1 VDAARDL
8 ERTVGNAVPEIS
20 FWDRRSR
27 GCQFEL
33 EQLMPSP
40 RSRAPARTKLRTPE
54 ARLRRKAQ
62 ALSGLAMETLA
73 AIMRSEGQDSIRL
86 AAAREVLDRAHG
98 RPKLGEPEGASDGM
112 TVIVKRF
119 SDVTEA
125 EVAEAELY
133 A

>member
-1 VDAARDL
+1 
-8 ERTVGNAVPEIS
+8 
-20 FWDRRSR
+20 
-27 GCQFEL
+27 
-33 EQLMPSP
+33 MPSP
-40 RSRAPARTKLRTPE
+40 NVRAPARTQSRTPE

-62 ALSGLAMETLA
+62 ALSGLALETLA
-73 AIMRSEGQDSIRL
+73 KIMRSEGQDSVRL

-98 RPKLGEPEGASDGM
+98 RPKLGEPEAAPGGM

-119 SDVTEA
+119 SDVTDA

>member
-1 VDAARDL
+1 
-8 ERTVGNAVPEIS
+8 
-20 FWDRRSR
+20 
-27 GCQFEL
+27 
-33 EQLMPSP
+33 MPS
-40 RSRAPARTKLRTPE
+40 SDVRAPAQRRSRTPE

-62 ALSGLAMETLA
+62 ALSGLALETLA
-73 AIMRSEGQDSIRL
+73 KIMRSEGQDSVRL

-98 RPKLGEPEGASDGM
+98 RPKLGEPEAGPEGM

-119 SDVTEA
+119 SDVTDA

>member
-1 VDAARDL
+1 
-8 ERTVGNAVPEIS
+8 
-20 FWDRRSR
+20 
-27 GCQFEL
+27 
-33 EQLMPSP
+33 MPSP
-40 RSRAPARTKLRTPE
+40 GKGAPARPRPRTPE

-62 ALSGLAMETLA
+62 ALSGLALETLA
-73 AIMRSEGQDSIRL
+73 AIMRSEGQDSVRL

-98 RPKLGEPEGASDGM
+98 RPKLGEPEASSEGM

-125 EVAEAELY
+125 EVAEAESY

>member
-1 VDAARDL
+1 
-8 ERTVGNAVPEIS
+8 
-20 FWDRRSR
+20 
-27 GCQFEL
+27 
-33 EQLMPSP
+33 MPSP
-40 RSRAPARTKLRTPE
+40 RSRAPARTKPRTPE